1 MIKTGLALGLGALL
15 LGALLLGLC
24 ARGGAAHALVFVAL
38 LPWLYLLDQQR
49 SLRATLVWA
58 WAMAVVFTGACFAW
72 FGAALGSYVQ
82 IGAPAGVAL
91 LLLLA
96 PLFQP
101 QILVF
106 AALRFWV
113 GRRAGPLLAAVAGAA
128 AWVGTEWLYPKLLG
142 DTLGHGLYPSPL
154 LRQAAAL
161 GGAALLTLAVLAVN
175 EALWRAWS
183 QRAAGAVRVAG
194 VPLALALGLPGLLL
208 LFGWQQMPGAGP
220 AEGPTLRVGLVQ
232 ANQFD
237 YEARRQRDGAYAV
250 VREVLNTHYA
260 MSHDAVERQGAELVL
275 WTETAYPT
283 PFGRPKSAAGAE
295 LDREILSIVQ
305 AAGVPFVFG
314 TYDRDD
320 AGEYNAAAFVTP
332 QAGLLGHYR
341 KTRLFPYSEYL
352 PDWAEGLRPHLP
364 GAGAWKPGNGA
375 RVFPLPLKGG
385 RELPV
390 QALICLDDV
399 DVGLALD
406 GARLGARA
414 LLTLSNDAWFTAHSQ
429 GAELHL
435 AVAAFRSIET
445 GLPQFRVTTNGAS
458 AVIDA
463 QGRVRARG
471 ASGEQVL
478 VMGELP
484 VPVPAPTLMVRWGDW
499 VGPAALVALVAV
511 LLGLFRPHGRS
522 QIASQ
527 EPAGSWP
534 VAARWALLPAPARW
548 GAALLRALA
557 RISLLGLALLLLWDA
572 NQRSQTLMQLRW
584 VLATVLLPEAAA
596 WCLLQAYAHPVEQQ
610 GERLRLAG
618 LELML
623 SAAQPWRWPLP
634 GAGLSLAT
642 AQGTLHL
649 LPLRPR
655 RGLQRAELKFLLL
668 PLLLALP
675 AFLLHQHIAYGSWVG
690 EWHSFG
696 PLAYARALGLW
707 WAAWAV
713 GVLVC
718 AALLRVAIEVAMA
731 LVTRLRPAWQARVRR
746 QLERAGLA
754 LIYLGLPAWLALR
767 MGA

>member
-1 MIKTGLALGLGALL
+1 ML
-15 LGALLLGLC
+15 LGGLLLGLC
-24 ARGGAAHALVFVAL
+24 ARAGAFHALIFGAL
-38 LPWLYLLDQQR
+38 LPWLWLLDRQT
-49 SLRATLVWA
+49 SLRATLAWA
-58 WAMAVVFTGACFAW
+58 WGMTVVFTGSCFAW
-72 FGAALGSYVQ
+72 FGAALGHYVQ
-82 IGAPAGVAL
+82 IGAPAGVVL

-101 QILVF
+101 QILVA

-113 GRRAGPLLAAVAGAA
+113 QQRAGPGAVWGAVAGAA
-128 AWVGTEWLYPKLLG
+128 AWVGVEWLYPKLLG
-142 DTLGHGLYPSPL
+142 DTLGHGLYPSDL

-161 GGAALLTLAVLAVN
+161 GGAALLTLIVLAVN
-175 EALWRAWS
+175 EALWRAWT
-183 QRAAGAVRVAG
+183 QRGQGVRALLR
-194 VPLALALGLPGLLL
+194 PLSLSLLLPGALLA
-208 LFGWQQMPGAGP
+208 FGMLQLQARAP
-220 AEGPTLRVGLVQ
+220 ADAPTLRVGLVQ

-250 VREVLNTHYA
+250 VREVLDTHYA

-275 WTETAYPT
+275 WTETVYPT
-283 PFGRPKSAAGAE
+283 PFARPKSAAGAE
-295 LDREILSIVQ
+295 LDREIQSIVQ

-320 AGEYNAAAFVTP
+320 EGEYNAAAILTP
-332 QAGLLGHYR
+332 QSGLLGHYR

-352 PDWAEGLRPHLP
+352 PTWAEGLRPWLP

-390 QALICLDDV
+390 QPLICLDDV

-414 LLTLSNDAWFTAHSQ
+414 LLTLSNDAWFTAHPQ

-471 ASGEQVL
+471 GVGEQVL

-484 VPVPAPTLMVRWGDW
+484 VPVPRLTLMVRWGDW
-499 VGPAALVALVAV
+499 VGPVGLAV
-511 LLGLFRPHGRS
+511 LTALLLGVFRPAWTQRPMPQPSTG
-522 QIASQ
+522 
-527 EPAGSWP
+527 PWP
-534 VAARWALLPAPARW
+534 SAPRWALLPAPARW
-548 GAALLRALA
+548 GAALLRGVARLSLLALA
-557 RISLLGLALLLLWDA
+557 LWLLWDA

-596 WCLLQAYAHPVEQQ
+596 WCLLQAFAQRAEWR
-610 GERLRLAG
+610 GDRLHLAG
-618 LELML
+618 LELSL
-623 SAAQPWRWPLP
+623 AAAKPWRLPWP
-634 GAGLSLAT
+634 GVGLDLAT
-642 AQGTLHL
+642 SQGLLHL
-649 LPLRPR
+649 LPLPPR
-655 RGLQRAELKFLLL
+655 RGLQQVGLKFLLL

-675 AFLLHQHIAYGSWVG
+675 AFLLHQHIAYGSWLG

-707 WAAWAV
+707 WAAWGV

-718 AALLRVAIEVAMA
+718 AALLRVAIELGVALA
-731 LVTRLRPAWQARVRR
+731 ARLRADWRLPVR
-746 QLERAGLA
+746 QHLERAALA
-754 LIYLGLPAWLALR
+754 LLYLGLPGWLALR
-767 MGA
+767 MTV